1 MVSFWK
7 SDDDDA
13 EIDPQAV
20 REAARARADAV
31 RRLRADNARM
41 IADLELDHL
50 AVFTL
55 IMSEIVRCG
64 SSPTGVEWLG
74 ARTGA
79 SSGRVNQAVNLFDR
93 VGLIR
98 EVREVSS
105 YAILGAAWSPLVPEQ
120 GASGESRVC
129 GWRRFLSPDRVAVHG
144 HRSGETGVGRP
155 FAVPRRECTVRP
167 CLKAPWPSN
176 PLGIPPTH
184 ALARASTR
192 SQ

>member
-93 VGLIR
+93 VG
-98 EVREVSS
+98 
-105 YAILGAAWSPLVPEQ
+105 
-120 GASGESRVC
+120 
-129 GWRRFLSPDRVAVHG
+129 
-144 HRSGETGVGRP
+144 
-155 FAVPRRECTVRP
+155 
-167 CLKAPWPSN
+167 
-176 PLGIPPTH
+176 
-184 ALARASTR
+184 
-192 SQ
+192 